1 MILFALLFALFF
13 LIFWVSFPQNE
24 LPGIFSISL
33 ALLTGAF
40 VALVRYLVVGE
51 PRFHDFGWS
60 LYGAA
65 LAASLLPPVVLPSAV
80 FVLLRRLRVLSAGAD
95 EAGSWAAWLLLAM
108 IPYCAIFAFASA
120 EPGTVKPLVLLP
132 LLWAV
137 QIIGMHFFIGRIPG
151 AASLLRR
158 VLFGAAALAVPFLCA
173 AVYRA
178 WVAKEPVWFVLLLL
192 PLAAVFAGYFI
203 RAKKI

>member
-24 LPGIFSISL
+24 LPGLFSISL

-40 VALVRYLVVGE
+40 VALVRYLVVAE

-60 LYGAA
+60 LYGTA
-65 LAASLLPPVVLPSAV
+65 LTASLLPPVVLPSV
-80 FVLLRRLRVLSAGAD
+80 MFVLLRWLRVLAAGAD

-108 IPYCAIFAFASA
+108 IPYCAVFALASA
-120 EPGTVKPLVLLP
+120 DPGTVRPMVLLP
-132 LLWAV
+132 LLWVV
-137 QIIGMHFFIGRIPG
+137 QISGMHFFIRCISGT
-151 AASLLRR
+151 AHLLSR
-158 VLFGAAALAVPFLCA
+158 VLFVAGALAVPFLCA

-178 WVAKEPVWFVLLLL
+178 WVAKEPVWFALLLL
-192 PLAAVFAGYFI
+192 PLVAVVAGYFI